1 MAITDEKIITQTYS
15 GKVGKQF
22 ILRRR
27 GSKSIIAKKPKKRK
41 RGTTSDVQVLLQEKF
56 NAAVLYAQEA
66 RNNPELMAA
75 YAAKRRDNQTAFNV
89 AFLDAYKGPVVSN
102 LRTEGYTGEAGQQIL
117 VKAVD
122 NFRVEKVTVQI
133 TGADGNILEEGQA
146 QKLSNAV
153 DWMYTTTAANPA
165 LTGTLLRISAQDV
178 PMNVTTLEATL

>member
-1 MAITDEKIITQTYS
+1 MASSNENVITQTYS
-15 GKVGKQF
+15 GKFGKQLVF
-22 ILRRR
+22 RRR
-27 GSKSIIAKKPKKRK
+27 GDKSIMAKKPRKRK
-41 RGTTSDVQVLLQEKF
+41 GNAGTELQVAFREKF
-56 NAAVLYAQEA
+56 NTAVLYAQEA

-146 QKLSNAV
+146 QKLSNAI
-153 DWMYTTTAANPA
+153 DWAYTTTVANPA
-165 LTGTLLRISAQDV
+165 LAGTTLRISAQDV